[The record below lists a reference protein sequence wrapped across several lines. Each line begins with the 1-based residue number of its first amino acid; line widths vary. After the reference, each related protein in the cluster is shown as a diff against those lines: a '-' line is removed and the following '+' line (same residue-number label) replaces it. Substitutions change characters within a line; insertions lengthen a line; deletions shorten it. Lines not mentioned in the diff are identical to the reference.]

1 MSYRRRS
8 VDPVTAR
15 RARLLLQVWLSPS
28 FPVGAYAYSHGLEKA
43 VELGWVFDRA
53 TLEAWLVDL
62 CRFGSLRNDLI
73 LLAAAYGH
81 DINQSLQEVAQLSA
95 ALQPSA
101 ERHLEATQ
109 QGSSFMQ
116 QVDAAW
122 PFPGPTLAERF
133 DGAAPSLPVVLAV
146 AAHGHGAALE
156 DTLTAYAVAF
166 ASNLVSAAIRL
177 GVVGQSDGQ
186 RVVSAASL
194 VLTDAAERAAR
205 STLVDLG
212 GAAFRSDVAS
222 MQHETQYT
230 RLFRS

>member
-1 MSYRRRS
+1 
-8 VDPVTAR
+8 
-15 RARLLLQVWLSPS
+15 LLLQVWLSPS